1 MIWLTWRQF
10 RAQAIAAGAAL
21 VLLAVAFGLTGPH
34 LARLYDASG
43 LAACQAGCSART
55 AGFLDSM
62 KSDAIYPVLY
72 IAGLGL
78 LYLTP
83 GIIGVFWGA
92 PLVTRELEAGTFRLA
107 WNQSVTR
114 TRWMAAKLAA
124 GGLAAMVTA
133 GLLSLIVTWWASPID
148 RAGGFPITLGQ
159 LSRFS
164 PMAFGARDIVP
175 VGYAAF
181 GFALGVAVGVLV
193 RRTVP
198 AMAIT
203 LAVFTAVQV
212 IMPNVVRPHLL
223 PPATATMAVSV
234 DLGTAVMGHNGQ
246 LTVPVT
252 GLPGAW
258 IFANRTITPAGR
270 VFVLPDVPAC
280 QSGTQQQCDAWL
292 ATQHL
297 RRQISYQP
305 ASRFWAFQCYETAI
319 YLALALALAGLCVW
333 QIRHR
338 RLS

>member
-10 RAQAIAAGAAL
+10 RAQAIAAAA
-21 VLLAVAFGLTGPH
+21 AVAVLGVIFGVTGPH
-34 LARLYDASG
+34 LAHLYDISG
-43 LAACQAGCSART
+43 LASCRTGCSALT
-55 AGFLDSM
+55 SNFLDSV
-62 KSDAIYPVLY
+62 KADAVYPVLY
-72 IAGLGL
+72 IAGLGI

-83 GIIGVFWGA
+83 ALIGMFWGA
-92 PLVTRELEAGTFRLA
+92 PLVTRELEAGIFRLA

-114 TRWMAAKLAA
+114 TRWMAVKLAA
-124 GGLAAMVTA
+124 GGLAAMVTT
-133 GLLSLIVTWWASPID
+133 GLLSLIITWWAGPVD
-148 RAGGFPITLGQ
+148 RAGGFPTSLGQ

-164 PMAFGARDIVP
+164 PVAFGARDLVP

-181 GFALGVAVGVLV
+181 GFALGVTVGVII
-193 RRTVP
+193 RRTLP
-198 AMAIT
+198 AMAVT
-203 LAVFTAVQV
+203 LAVFAAVQL

-223 PPATATMAVSV
+223 PPLTATTPVSV
-234 DLGTAVMGHNGQ
+234 SLSSAIMGHNGE

-258 IFANRTITPAGR
+258 IFSNQTITPAGR
-270 VFVLPDVPAC
+270 VFVLPDVAAC
-280 QSGTQQQCDAWL
+280 ASGTQQQCDAWL

-305 ASRFWAFQCYETAI
+305 ASRYWAFQWYETAI
-319 YLALALALAGLCVW
+319 FLALALVLAEFCVW